1 MGFEGG
7 PMTRADRFVGIDVAQ
22 ATLEIAVRPTGESW
36 QVAND
41 EVAFGALVDRLRE
54 LVPTLIVLE
63 ATGGIQLP
71 VVGALAAAGLPVV
84 AMNPRQVR
92 DFAKATGKLAKTDR
106 IDAQVLAHF
115 ADAVR
120 PEVRPLP
127 DAATRELAILVA
139 RRRQLLEM
147 RVAEQNRSRGVPP
160 RIRAQIREHIAWLNR
175 CLAELDR
182 ELGQLVRSSPVWQ
195 ERVDLL
201 RSTPGVGPVLSAT
214 ILADLPELGSLSHK
228 QIAALVGL
236 APLNQDSGNKRGKR
250 VVWGGRASVRG
261 ALYMATLVA
270 TRHNPMISAFYQRL
284 LATHKPK
291 KLALTACMHK
301 LLTILNAMVRSQT
314 RWAPPV
320 AFVR

>member
-1 MGFEGG
+1 
-7 PMTRADRFVGIDVAQ
+7 MTKAERFVGIDVAQ

-41 EVAFGALVDRLRE
+41 EVAFGALVDRLHE
-54 LVPTLIVLE
+54 LAPTLIVLE

-127 DAATRELAILVA
+127 DAATQELAILVA

-160 RIRAQIREHIAWLNR
+160 RIRAQIREHIIWLNR
-175 CLAELDR
+175 GLADLDR
-182 ELGQLVRSSPVWQ
+182 ELGQLVRSSPVWR

-214 ILADLPELGSLSHK
+214 MLADLPELGTLSHK

-236 APLNQDSGNKRGKR
+236 APLNQDSGKKRGKR

-270 TRHNPMISAFYQRL
+270 TRRNPVISAFYQRL
-284 LATHKPK
+284 LGTHKPK

-301 LLTILNAMVRSQT
+301 LLTILNAMVRRQT
-314 RWAPPV
+314 RWAPPLALV
-320 AFVR
+320 A

>member
-1 MGFEGG
+1 
-7 PMTRADRFVGIDVAQ
+7 MTKAEIFVGIDVAQ
-22 ATLEIAVRPTGESW
+22 ATLEIAVRPTGEGW

-54 LVPTLIVLE
+54 LAPTLIVLE

-160 RIRAQIREHIAWLNR
+160 RIRAQIRDHITWLNR
-175 CLAELDR
+175 CLAELDD
-182 ELGQLVRSSPVWQ
+182 ELGQLVRSTPVWR

-214 ILADLPELGSLSHK
+214 MLADLPELGTLSHK

-236 APLNQDSGNKRGKR
+236 APLNQDSGKKRGKR

-270 TRHNPMISAFYQRL
+270 TRHNPLIRAFYLRL

-314 RWAPPV
+314 RCAPPPPL
-320 AFVR
+320 AG

>member
-1 MGFEGG
+1 
-7 PMTRADRFVGIDVAQ
+7 MTKAERFVGIDVAQ
-22 ATLEIAVRPTGESW
+22 ETLEIAVRPTGESW

-54 LVPTLIVLE
+54 LAPTLIVLE
-63 ATGGIQLP
+63 ATGGVQLP

-106 IDAQVLAHF
+106 IDAQILAHF

-160 RIRAQIREHIAWLNR
+160 RIRAQIREHISWLNR
-175 CLAELDR
+175 CLADLDR
-182 ELGQLVRSSPVWQ
+182 ELGQLVRSSPVWR

-214 ILADLPELGSLSHK
+214 MLADLPELGTLSHK

-236 APLNQDSGNKRGKR
+236 APLNQDSGKKRGKR

-270 TRHNPMISAFYQRL
+270 TRRNPVISAFYQRL

-301 LLTILNAMVRSQT
+301 LLIILNAMVRSRT
-314 RWAPPV
+314 RWAPSV
-320 AFVR
+320 ALVG

>member
-1 MGFEGG
+1 
-7 PMTRADRFVGIDVAQ
+7 MTKAEKFVGIDVAQ

-54 LVPTLIVLE
+54 LAPTLIVLE

-115 ADAVR
+115 AAAVR

-160 RIRAQIREHIAWLNR
+160 RIRAQIREHITWLNR
-175 CLAELDR
+175 CLADLDR
-182 ELGQLVRSSPVWQ
+182 ELGQLVRSSPVWR

-214 ILADLPELGSLSHK
+214 MLADLPELGTLSHK

-236 APLNQDSGNKRGKR
+236 APLNQDSGKKRGKR

-270 TRHNPMISAFYQRL
+270 TRHNPMIRAFYQRL

-301 LLTILNAMVRSQT
+301 LLTILNAMVRNQT

-320 AFVR
+320 ALVG